1 MTITIIISVINA
13 IIIFMMMIFCS
24 AVEEKPSS
32 AGSKSSKNKDKEAD
46 LVEVKSSGYSKK

>member
-1 MTITIIISVINA
+1 MMT
-13 IIIFMMMIFCS
+13 FCS

-32 AGSKSSKNKDKEAD
+32 AGSKSSSKQKDKEAD